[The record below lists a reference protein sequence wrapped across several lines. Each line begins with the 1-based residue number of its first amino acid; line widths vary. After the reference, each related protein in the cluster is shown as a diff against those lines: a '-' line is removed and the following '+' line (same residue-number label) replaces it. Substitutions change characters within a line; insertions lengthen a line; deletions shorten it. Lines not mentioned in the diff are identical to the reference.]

1 MALRDG
7 TCGVPARVCDQT
19 IEQYTRMREETMNK
33 RTISAKSFRLVE
45 SFLVRNLTAVL
56 RAIAK
61 PTSLAV
67 TPARRPQT
75 FQTLDSGRAST
86 HYLRVSRLL
95 AVSLESTFSSSVAAS
110 CPVPSYLVRRAPTLL
125 PTSLSSPFRCAS
137 PREKQHEFLP
147 CLADPPLT
155 NHHSTLS

>member
-19 IEQYTRMREETMNK
+19 MEQYTRMREETMNK

-45 SFLVRNLTAVL
+45 SFLVRSLTAVL

-61 PTSLAV
+61 PTSLAF

-95 AVSLESTFSSSVAAS
+95 AISAGVNL
-110 CPVPSYLVRRAPTLL
+110 LLLRRRLL
-125 PTSLSSPFRCAS
+125 LDS
-137 PREKQHEFLP
+137 FLP
-147 CLADPPLT
+147 CPAGSNATAGVAFVTFSLRVAAGKTTRVPSLPRR
-155 NHHSTLS
+155 STSN

>member
-1 MALRDG
+1 MTLRDG

-19 IEQYTRMREETMNK
+19 MEQYTRMREETMNK

-61 PTSLAV
+61 PTSLAF

-95 AVSLESTFSSSVAAS
+95 AISAGVDL
-110 CPVPSYLVRRAPTLL
+110 LLLRRRLL
-125 PTSLSSPFRCAS
+125 PSS
-137 PREKQHEFLP
+137 FLP
-147 CLADPPLT
+147 CPAGSNAAADVAFITFSLRVAAGKTTRVPSLPRR
-155 NHHSTLS
+155 STSN